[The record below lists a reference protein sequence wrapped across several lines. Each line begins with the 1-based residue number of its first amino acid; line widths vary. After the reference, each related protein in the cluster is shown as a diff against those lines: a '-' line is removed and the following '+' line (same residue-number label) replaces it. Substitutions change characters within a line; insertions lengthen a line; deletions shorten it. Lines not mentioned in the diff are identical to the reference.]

1 MGREKKQGR
10 EIEGRRRKTK
20 EFEREQLTSGGSGGL
35 VSGTTVQGG
44 GVVGGDGVY
53 QYQVEPTDLTD
64 LEDLRVPGI
73 LLFIRRTQ

>member
-1 MGREKKQGR
+1 M
-10 EIEGRRRKTK
+10 
-20 EFEREQLTSGGSGGL
+20 
-35 VSGTTVQGG
+35 
-44 GVVGGDGVY
+44 VGGDGVY